1 MSTPALIIFKNETEN
16 LTCLYKHFDGY
27 PERLKN
33 TLELTLEITKKEK
46 LYKNNF
52 KIPEMD
58 NFSVF
63 FLYNLFKYEEK
74 NNTLGYLSDYHII
87 NIDKN
92 ESDFDKLREMYGVV
106 YIYLIEQVDEKFSI
120 VIKEV

>member
-1 MSTPALIIFKNETEN
+1 MSTPALIIFKNKTEN
-16 LTCLYKHFDGY
+16 LICLYKHFDGY

-33 TLELTLEITKKEK
+33 TLELTLETTKKEK

-92 ESDFDKLREMYGVV
+92 ESDFDKLREMYGAV